1 MSNETENR
9 KETVLDMLE
18 DQAQHFAD
26 FVKSGWEHAMKS
38 CGEKGID
45 LPTAFKHY
53 HRAMTATFAHTVIDP
68 NKMMTLVLGA
78 VSRELINSMDEA
90 QKAELACITLEELD
104 YSHKRNEDGSK
115 EED

>member
-26 FVKSGWEHAMKS
+26 FVKKGWEHAVKAS
-38 CGEKGID
+38 SEKGFG
-45 LPTAFKHY
+45 LPETFRAYHMATTA
-53 HRAMTATFAHTVIDP
+53 AFAHAMLSPKTLS
-68 NKMMTLVLGA
+68 TLVLGA
-78 VSRELINSMDEA
+78 FARELVNNMDEA
-90 QKAELACITLEELD
+90 QKAELACITLEQLD
-104 YSHKRNEDGSK
+104 HTHVRDKDGN